1 MKPGKSFS
9 KADVENTN
17 VLILDDDNRMV
28 NLLRTTLRAFGFDNI
43 RKAATCEK
51 AWQTLQTDKIDMVIV
66 DWVLGNEKSGISLVK
81 DIRTHLNS
89 PNRQLPIIMLTGK
102 ADLRNVMEAKEV
114 GVSEFLSKPFTV
126 EGLKDRILS
135 VLLKKR
141 REEMTKKE
149 NQIITREQVKKAK
162 QSIDDSKESMITEL
176 VKDVATLN
184 NLSNKLHRYP
194 YDQEILGDLSQHAL
208 SIKGHSGLVDF
219 PFASSIAKS
228 LYNFSEDLKDIG
240 NINDQALLVL
250 KSHVQTID
258 IIYRDHIENDGG
270 EIGREV
276 TKALQK
282 ASSLSIQETRPRPR
296 KN

>member
-1 MKPGKSFS
+1 MNPNKSFS

-17 VLILDDDNRMV
+17 VLILDDDDRMV
-28 NLLRTTLRAFGFDNI
+28 NLLRSTLREFGFNNI
-43 RKAATCEK
+43 RTAATCEK
-51 AWQTLQTDKIDMVIV
+51 AWQTLQTDKIDMIIV
-66 DWVLGNEKSGISLVK
+66 DWELGTDKSGIALVK
-81 DIRTHLNS
+81 DVRNHLNS
-89 PNRQLPIIMLTGK
+89 PNRQLPIIMVTGK

-141 REEMTKKE
+141 REEMTKNE
-149 NQIITREQVKKAK
+149 NEIITRTQVKKAK
-162 QSIDDSKESMITEL
+162 QSIEDSKEPMIKEL
-176 VKDVATLN
+176 EKEVETLN
-184 NLSNKLHRYP
+184 NLSNKLNRYP

-208 SIKGHSGLVDF
+208 SVKSHSGIVGF

-228 LYNFSEDLKDIG
+228 LYNFSEDLKQDMSS
-240 NINDQALLVL
+240 INDQALLVL

-258 IIYRDHIENDGG
+258 IIYRENIGNDGG

-282 ASSLSIQETRPRPR
+282 ASSLSVHNKKPR
-296 KN
+296 KD